1 MYFICFFVFFF
12 YSQSSVF
19 HPSMFGA
26 TLEDIMEAQAERFP
40 SLKLLWILP
49 TLAESVLEHQG
60 ASTEGIFS

>member
-1 MYFICFFVFFF
+1 
-12 YSQSSVF
+12 
-19 HPSMFGA
+19 MFGA

-60 ASTEGIFS
+60 ASTEGIFR